1 MEGIWL
7 YVRKTKISSAVSDT
21 TKIGSRSSLCKS
33 RRSVVNNYTIKMDP
47 VNSANPQEE
56 NLSTSMAQPR
66 IVRTPTLDTFNPF
79 KEEVADEDLPKVISD
94 EVQSSIS
101 DPKYAQFSKVLLSE
115 RSRVLAPPHL
125 SDWVQVDCCFPSPLH
140 TNPAE
145 SNLGR
150 TYVNNDTTILV
161 DIVSDAL
168 RTCVSREFIRAGPRK
183 MLAFHPASQVN
194 ACIVTCG
201 GLCPG
206 LNTVVRELVITLSR
220 MYGVKKIFGIPFGYR
235 GFYST
240 DSALIPLDVSKVQY
254 VHHEGGTIIGSS
266 RGGHDT
272 KLICD
277 AIQSYGFNQVY
288 IIGGDGT
295 HRGALKIFQELKR
308 RKARV
313 SVCGVS

>member
-1 MEGIWL
+1 
-7 YVRKTKISSAVSDT
+7 
-21 TKIGSRSSLCKS
+21 
-33 RRSVVNNYTIKMDP
+33 MDP
-47 VNSANPQEE
+47 AKRLSSVDE
-56 NLSTSMAQPR
+56 NLSTTMAQPR

-79 KEEVADEDLPKVISD
+79 EEVAADGDNPKVIAD
-94 EVQSSIS
+94 TEGHASIT
-101 DPKYAQFSKVLLSE
+101 DPKYGQFSKVLLSE

-125 SDWVQVDCCFPSPLH
+125 SDWCKVGCFPSPLS
-140 TNPAE
+140 TNPTE

-150 TYVNNDTTILV
+150 TYVNDDTTILV
-161 DIVSDAL
+161 DIVTDAL
-168 RTCVSREFIRAGPRK
+168 QTCVSREFIRAGPRK

-235 GFYST
+235 GFYCT
-240 DSALIPLDVSKVQY
+240 DSALIPLDVPKVQY
-254 VHHEGGTIIGSS
+254 VHHEGGTVIGSS

-277 AIQSYGFNQVY
+277 AIESYGFNQVY

-295 HRGALKIFQELKR
+295 HRGALKIFQELQR
-308 RKARV
+308 RNARV
-313 SVCGVS
+313 SVCGVSFQFRSL